1 MKVKSTVGRHFS
13 AVAPKFLRLCPRA
26 GLGWAGLGWAG
37 LGVGWAGLDWAG
49 LVSGPRLEAAVVLT
63 LARVTV

>member
-1 MKVKSTVGRHFS
+1 M
-13 AVAPKFLRLCPRA
+13 VAA
-26 GLGWAGLGWAG
+26 GLGWVGLDWAGLGWAG
-37 LGVGWAGLDWAG
+37 LGWAG